1 MVHPVCHGPA
11 GAEGVLQAA
20 VKAFHH
26 PIRLRV
32 VGGRLAVLDLEPL
45 PTLPIS
51 PSPISPSLILP
62 SSKPFALVSFISL
75 ILIMNIKVVWSANR

>member
-1 MVHPVCHGPA
+1 MGDGPPSSPLRS
-11 GAEGVLQAA
+11 GRRERPSGGGESIPPSV
-20 VKAFHH
+20 
-26 PIRLRV
+26 RLRV

-62 SSKPFALVSFISL
+62 SSKPFALVSLISL
-75 ILIMNIKVVWSANR
+75 ILIMKHQSWVVR

>member
-1 MVHPVCHGPA
+1 MVHSVRRGAA
-11 GAEGVLQAA
+11 GAEGVLPAA

-26 PIRLRV
+26 PVRLPV

-62 SSKPFALVSFISL
+62 SSKPFALVSLISL
-75 ILIMNIKVVWSANR
+75 ILIMKHQSWVVR